1 MTSVRACNGSRRSSA
16 DLQRCRRSPSLVMR
30 EVTDR
35 GELSTEDRGVTTRR
49 DVAKPL
55 EIAAAQALQ
64 AHVALGKMSAC
75 TTVAEFAE
83 AATEFMSA
91 ARGVSQSVAWLARTN
106 AVDASE
112 RRRGFSA
119 WFALSARELLV
130 HPVQSELQQ
139 QQPSVYVSRLA
150 RGSGHPPIREAMTL
164 PTIVAVKPKP
174 EDFYFEG
181 VDKRPAIE
189 LCAEYLERVTNLLDE
204 SKQAIKRFGLE

>member
-1 MTSVRACNGSRRSSA
+1 
-16 DLQRCRRSPSLVMR
+16 MR
-30 EVTDR
+30 EVTD
-35 GELSTEDRGVTTRR
+35 GGISSTEHGRVSTRR

-75 TTVAEFAE
+75 ATVAEFAE
-83 AATEFMSA
+83 AAHEFMSA
-91 ARGVSQSVAWLARTN
+91 ARGVSQSVAWLARTT
-106 AVDASE
+106 ATDASE

-119 WFALSARELLV
+119 WFALSARDLLV

-139 QQPSVYVSRLA
+139 QMQPAVYVSRLA
-150 RGSGHPPIREAMTL
+150 RGSGHPPIREAMTM
-164 PTIVAVKPKP
+164 PTLQAVKPRP

-189 LCAEYLERVTNLLDE
+189 LCAEYLDRVTNLLDE